1 MSITRYDVAPR
12 HRHGCREPIARATV
26 LVELLVTFTH
36 ISHKPTALLIR
47 RRQCRCQRC
56 ETHGSTHRSIPIPCC
71 VSDES
76 RQFGGT
82 PRCRLSRNT
91 CRLARSGEPVKGSP
105 QGSPEGTRSA
115 LDGIGSGV
123 QPRNAGTHESPTPQ
137 SGTWGR
143 ERGSDQPSV
152 EGSDDASSAAA
163 GAELDAGLR
172 VDRRRVRAFLSG
184 SANPILRSS
193 SADHPALSA
202 AE

>member
-1 MSITRYDVAPR
+1 MASQFDSWESYFYPDTIDPDTGIGTLRNLYDERDARVLARMEYTDTTVRAVQLGNGEVDVPRTFDGEHLRAIHR

-105 QGSPEGTRSA
+105 
-115 LDGIGSGV
+115 
-123 QPRNAGTHESPTPQ
+123 
-137 SGTWGR
+137 
-143 ERGSDQPSV
+143 
-152 EGSDDASSAAA
+152 
-163 GAELDAGLR
+163 
-172 VDRRRVRAFLSG
+172 
-184 SANPILRSS
+184 
-193 SADHPALSA
+193 
-202 AE
+202 